1 MKENYAYEPSR
12 MEVLITSL
20 VGSSLAQPYYSEL
33 VKGMGI
39 SPGDKVLDY
48 CSGGGNIAR
57 EISKYLLH
65 GQLVYADVSEKWLSQ
80 TAKKL
85 MYSRYSLGERITGFT
100 GKLSGGEYDKILVH
114 FSLHDFPGR
123 YRLMII
129 NQLIDNLKPGGRLFI
144 REPLDESHGILLYEL
159 INLLEYTK
167 RLSYEY
173 KIVKSRFAG
182 EYADIKAIL
191 K

>member
-1 MKENYAYEPSR
+1 

-20 VGSSLAQPYYSEL
+20 IGSSLAIPYYSDL
-33 VKGMGI
+33 VKGMDI

-57 EISKYLLH
+57 EISKYLLQ
-65 GQLVYADVSEKWLSQ
+65 GKLVYADVSEKWLSQ
-80 TAKKL
+80 TAKRL
-85 MYSRYSLGERITGFT
+85 RYSRNSLGERITGFA
-100 GKLSGGEYDKILVH
+100 GKLCGGEYDKILVH

-123 YRLMII
+123 YRIMII

-144 REPLDESHGILLYEL
+144 REPLDENHGIPLYEI

-167 RLSYEY
+167 SLTCEY

-182 EYADIKAIL
+182 EYADIQAIL